1 MNIYNVCFYCYSHTN
16 LEAHSVTVLVFE
28 TFLTFTCPS
37 KKAAA
42 FLFSQQLPAK
52 PKPSVFCPSI
62 SLLDKRESDSDRLM
76 HSMTRQDLAPSRI
89 N

>member
-1 MNIYNVCFYCYSHTN
+1 MNICMYVSIGILTQIYRLIQLRSWFSK
-16 LEAHSVTVLVFE
+16 LL
-28 TFLTFTCPS
+28 LTFACLS

-42 FLFSQQLPAK
+42 FLFSQQLPAE